1 MMKVKNIAESTLLC
15 SLLLAVSLAG
25 SWSTREHHQ
34 LQQTTTQTVQEKPE
48 GDWEGTLDAGVAKL
62 KLVIHVVRKGEQLTA
77 TLDSPD
83 QGATGFP
90 IDSITVTD
98 NGIQLEMKS
107 LGATYKGKFSSDGS
121 RIEGEFNQ
129 VGQAFPLNLT
139 RVDKGSTKP
148 GLLRLEKV
156 DVGGPRLNLLI
167 GGQGSPAVIF
177 EGGFGAG
184 IASWSTVQKDIAAFA
199 QTVSYDRA
207 GLNQSEPGPKP
218 RSAKQIATELKTALQ
233 KAGVKPPYVLVGHS
247 FGGVYVRVFADM
259 YPKDVIGM
267 VLIDPSQEAFND
279 WTKTNLRDRRKEEEG
294 RIAKASE
301 GVRAESESI
310 ETSYGQARTAKI
322 SPSIQVTLIT
332 AVQDEGMPAEAR
344 KMWIQKH
351 KEWIASVP
359 GGKHIIAEKSGHF
372 VQAQDP
378 ALVIEAIRQIVKRL
392 RNRDPVSFCSRLICG
407 SLFVPNPKSHEAEL
421 NLDVSH
427 FKTQLLSRT
436 I

>member
-1 MMKVKNIAESTLLC
+1 MKVTTVAESLLLC
-15 SLLLAVSLAG
+15 SLLVVISLAG
-25 SWSTREHHQ
+25 SWTTHDRHQ
-34 LQQTTTQTVQEKPE
+34 LQQTTTQTVQVKPE
-48 GDWEGTLDAGVAKL
+48 GDWEGTLDAGAAKL
-62 KLVIHVVRKGEQLTA
+62 KLVIHVVRNGEQLTA
-77 TLDSPD
+77 TDSPD
-83 QGATGFP
+83 QGATGLP
-90 IDSITVTD
+90 IESISVTD
-98 NGIQLEMKS
+98 GTIQLDMKS

-139 RVDKGSTKP
+139 RVDKGNTKP

-156 DVGGPRLNLLI
+156 DVGGHNLNLLI

-184 IASWSTVQKDIAAFA
+184 IASWSTVQKDVATFA

-207 GLNQSEPGPKP
+207 GLSQSEPGPKP
-218 RSAKQIATELKTALQ
+218 RSAKQIGTELKAALL

-247 FGGVYVRVFADM
+247 FGGVYARVFADM

-279 WTKTNLRDRRKEEEG
+279 WAKTNLPDLRKEEEG

-301 GVRAESESI
+301 GVRAESDSI
-310 ETSYGQARTAKI
+310 ETSYSQARTAKI
-322 SPSIQVTLIT
+322 PPGIQVLLIS
-332 AVQDEGMPAEAR
+332 AAQDEGMPAEAR

-378 ALVIEAIRQIVKRL
+378 GLVIEAIRQMVKKYPL
-392 RNRDPVSFCSRLICG
+392 
-407 SLFVPNPKSHEAEL
+407 
-421 NLDVSH
+421 
-427 FKTQLLSRT
+427 
-436 I
+436 